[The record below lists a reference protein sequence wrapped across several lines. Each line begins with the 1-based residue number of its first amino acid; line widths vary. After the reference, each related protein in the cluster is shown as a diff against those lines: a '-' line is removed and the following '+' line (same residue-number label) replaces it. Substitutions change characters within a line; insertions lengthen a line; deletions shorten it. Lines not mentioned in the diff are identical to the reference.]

1 MSVGRAA
8 GSELT
13 GDFVK
18 TPRARPT
25 TGSMV
30 LVRRHRVARPLLLLA
45 VLAAAALTAG
55 CGAAP
60 EPSAHATADLVAGR
74 PKAKANKVAPK
85 VGDTEAAAAYPLPA
99 GVNGVREAPSP
110 DAVPAASRLKT
121 TVSPGAPSDAEVRAE
136 LREME
141 RVIKRTKHA
150 APGRRPQL
158 TKGGNVEVPDGVPSA
173 VAAIFSG
180 GNAIARFP
188 YVYGGGHGSFV
199 DTAYDCSASVSYALA
214 AAGLLGAPLTSGQ
227 LAHWGAPGPGKWV
240 TIYANAG
247 HTFMYVDGLRF
258 DTSGRAGPFGTRWQT
273 APRSLAGFTVRH
285 PPGL

>member
-1 MSVGRAA
+1 VGKPTN
-8 GSELT
+8 GLM
-13 GDFVK
+13 
-18 TPRARPT
+18 ARWAWL
-25 TGSMV
+25 GLLVV
-30 LVRRHRVARPLLLLA
+30 LL
-45 VLAAAALTAG
+45 AG
-55 CGAAP
+55 CGSASTTHVRTTAAKDAAA
-60 EPSAHATADLVAGR
+60 EKQIA
-74 PKAKANKVAPK
+74 APK

-99 GVNGVREAPSP
+99 GVNGVRNAPSP
-110 DAVPAASRLKT
+110 DAVPAATRLKT

-136 LREME
+136 LKQME
-141 RVIKRTKHA
+141 QALKQAKTPKRGTLPK
-150 APGRRPQL
+150 L
-158 TKGGNVEVPDGVPSA
+158 TPKGNVEVPDGVPTA
-173 VAAIFSG
+173 VASIFAG

-188 YVYGGGHGSFV
+188 YVYGGGHGSFI

-227 LAHWGAPGPGKWV
+227 LAHWGATGPGRWV

-273 APRSLAGFTVRH
+273 KPRNLAGFTVRH